1 MLESIRKQLTL
12 LFSGSFFL
20 VLVLILIGVYVTNA
34 QLLNQMEFNQL
45 KSISD
50 RDIFERIEHGEDQFA
65 RNPIYFQLLD
75 ASGKQRYASLP
86 SDVEPKTLRRF
97 LSSNDTTKQV
107 KWDDRHFLLYQRNTE
122 EGRLLLLKDISSTAD
137 TLQRLI
143 AVLAG
148 IAVLATIVLTLIGYV
163 LAGRAV
169 IPVQQAFDRQRRFT
183 SDASHEL
190 RTPLTI
196 VYSGIELLEVEPLSN
211 EGRTI
216 LEDIKAETAGMQY
229 LVSDLLL
236 LAREGQSSSKQEL
249 DLSSLVQKTIERFQ
263 HAYTDRVIHAS
274 ITPNLKM
281 KGDAH
286 QLNRLLAVFLE
297 NALVYSDDVIDVSLH
312 ETATERQLTIQDRG
326 IGIASDQQAKI
337 FERFYRGDHSRHG
350 TGTGLGL
357 SIAHSIVEQHGGTI
371 SIDSTLGEGTR
382 FIIHFPTL

>member
-1 MLESIRKQLTL
+1 MLESIRKRLTL

-34 QLLNQMEFNQL
+34 QLLNRMELNQL
-45 KSISD
+45 KGVSD
-50 RDIFERIEHGEDQFA
+50 RDIFERIEHGEDQFI

-75 ASGKQRYASLP
+75 GSGNERYASLP
-86 SDVEPKTLRRF
+86 PDVESKTLRRF

-107 KWDDRHFLLYQRNTE
+107 EWDDRHFLLYQRSTE
-122 EGRLLLLKDISSTAD
+122 EGRLLLMKDISPTED

-148 IAVLATIVLTLIGYV
+148 IAVLATIVLTLVGYI

-196 VYSGIELLEVEPLSN
+196 VYSGIELLEAESLSN

-236 LAREGQSSSKQEL
+236 LAREGQPSPKQEV
-249 DLSSLVQKTIERFQ
+249 DLSSLVQKTVERFQ
-263 HAYTDRVIHAS
+263 HAYSDRVIHAS
-274 ITPNLKM
+274 IAPNLRM

-286 QLNRLLAVFLE
+286 QLNRLLTVFLE
-297 NALVYSDDVIDVSLH
+297 NALVYSDEAIDVSLE

-326 IGIASDQQAKI
+326 IGIASNQQTKI

-357 SIAHSIVEQHGGTI
+357 SIAQSIVEQHGGTI

>member
-1 MLESIRKQLTL
+1 MLDSIRKRLTL
-12 LFSGSFFL
+12 LFSGSFFF

-34 QLLNQMEFNQL
+34 QLLNRMELNQL
-45 KSISD
+45 KGISD
-50 RDIFERIEHGEDQFA
+50 RDIFERIEHGEDQFIQ
-65 RNPIYFQLLD
+65 NPIYFQLLD
-75 ASGKQRYASLP
+75 DSGNERYESLP
-86 SDVEPKTLRRF
+86 PDVESKTLRRF
-97 LSSNDTTKQV
+97 LRSDDTTKQV
-107 KWDDRHFLLYQRNTE
+107 DWDDRHFLLYQRSTE
-122 EGRLLLLKDISSTAD
+122 EGRLLLMKDISPTED

-148 IAVLATIVLTLIGYV
+148 IAVLATIVLTLVGYI

-196 VYSGIELLEVEPLSN
+196 VYSGIELLEAESLSN

-216 LEDIKAETAGMQY
+216 LEDIKAETASMQY

-236 LAREGQSSSKQEL
+236 LAREGQLSPKQEV
-249 DLSSLVQKTIERFQ
+249 DLSSLVQKTVERFQ
-263 HAYTDRVIHAS
+263 HAYSDRIIHAS
-274 ITPNLKM
+274 IAPDLHM

-286 QLNRLLAVFLE
+286 QLNRLLTVFLE
-297 NALVYSDDVIDVSLH
+297 NALVYSDKVIDVSLE
-312 ETATERQLTIQDRG
+312 ETTTERQLTIQDRG
-326 IGIASDQQAKI
+326 IGIASDQQTKI

-357 SIAHSIVEQHGGTI
+357 SIAQSIVDQHGGTI

>member
-1 MLESIRKQLTL
+1 MLESIRKRLTL

-34 QLLNQMEFNQL
+34 QLLNRMELNQL
-45 KSISD
+45 KGISD
-50 RDIFERIEHGEDQFA
+50 RDIFERIEHGEDQFIQ
-65 RNPIYFQLLD
+65 NPIYFQLLD
-75 ASGKQRYASLP
+75 DSGNERYASLP
-86 SDVEPKTLRRF
+86 PDVESKTLRRF
-97 LSSNDTTKQV
+97 LRSDDTTKQV
-107 KWDDRHFLLYQRNTE
+107 EWDDRHFLLYQRSTE
-122 EGRLLLLKDISSTAD
+122 EGRLLLMKDISPTED

-148 IAVLATIVLTLIGYV
+148 IAVLATIVLTLVGYI

-196 VYSGIELLEVEPLSN
+196 VYSGIELLEAEPLSN

-216 LEDIKAETAGMQY
+216 LEDIKAETESMQY

-236 LAREGQSSSKQEL
+236 LAREGQPSPKQEV
-249 DLSSLVQKTIERFQ
+249 DLSSLVQKTVERFQ
-263 HAYTDRVIHAS
+263 HAYSDRIIHAS
-274 ITPNLKM
+274 IAPDLHM

-286 QLNRLLAVFLE
+286 QLNRLLTVFLE
-297 NALVYSDDVIDVSLH
+297 NALVYSDEAIDVSLE
-312 ETATERQLTIQDRG
+312 ETATERQLTIQDHG
-326 IGIASDQQAKI
+326 IGIASDQQTKI

-357 SIAHSIVEQHGGTI
+357 SIAQSIVEQHGGTI

>member
-1 MLESIRKQLTL
+1 MLESIRKRLTL

-45 KSISD
+45 KSVSD

-86 SDVEPKTLRRF
+86 SDVEQKTLRRF

-286 QLNRLLAVFLE
+286 QLNRLLTVFLE

>member
-1 MLESIRKQLTL
+1 MLESIRKRLTL

-34 QLLNQMEFNQL
+34 QLLNRMELNQL
-45 KSISD
+45 KGVSD
-50 RDIFERIEHGEDQFA
+50 RDIFERIEHGEDQFI

-75 ASGKQRYASLP
+75 GSGNERYASLP
-86 SDVEPKTLRRF
+86 PGVEMKTLRRF

-107 KWDDRHFLLYQRNTE
+107 EWDDRHFLLYQRSTE
-122 EGRLLLLKDISSTAD
+122 EGRLLLMKDISPTED

-148 IAVLATIVLTLIGYV
+148 IAVLATIVLTLVGYI

-169 IPVQQAFDRQRRFT
+169 IPVQQAFNRQRRFT

-196 VYSGIELLEVEPLSN
+196 VYSGIELLEAESLSN

-236 LAREGQSSSKQEL
+236 LAREGQPSPKQEV
-249 DLSSLVQKTIERFQ
+249 DLSSLVQKTVERFQ
-263 HAYTDRVIHAS
+263 PAYSDRVIHAS
-274 ITPNLKM
+274 IMPDLRM

-286 QLNRLLAVFLE
+286 QLNRLLTVFLE
-297 NALVYSDDVIDVSLH
+297 NALVYSDEAIDVSLE

-326 IGIASDQQAKI
+326 IGIASNQQTKI

-357 SIAHSIVEQHGGTI
+357 SVAQSIVEQHGGTI

>member
-1 MLESIRKQLTL
+1 MLDSIRKRLTL
-12 LFSGSFFL
+12 LFSGSFFF

-34 QLLNQMEFNQL
+34 QLLNRMELNQL
-45 KSISD
+45 KGVSD
-50 RDIFERIEHGEDQFA
+50 RDIFERIEHGEDQFIQ
-65 RNPIYFQLLD
+65 NPIYFQLLD
-75 ASGKQRYASLP
+75 DSGNERYESLP
-86 SDVEPKTLRRF
+86 PDVESKTLRRF
-97 LSSNDTTKQV
+97 LRSDDTTKQV
-107 KWDDRHFLLYQRNTE
+107 DWDDRHFLLYQRSTE
-122 EGRLLLLKDISSTAD
+122 EGRLLLMKDISPTED

-148 IAVLATIVLTLIGYV
+148 IAVLATIVLTLVGYI

-196 VYSGIELLEVEPLSN
+196 VYSGIELLEAESLSN

-216 LEDIKAETAGMQY
+216 LEDIKAETASMQY

-236 LAREGQSSSKQEL
+236 LAREGQLSPKQEV
-249 DLSSLVQKTIERFQ
+249 DLSSLVQKTVERFQ
-263 HAYTDRVIHAS
+263 HAYSDRIIHAS
-274 ITPNLKM
+274 IAPDLHM

-286 QLNRLLAVFLE
+286 QLNRLLTVFLE
-297 NALVYSDDVIDVSLH
+297 NALVYSDKVIDVSLE
-312 ETATERQLTIQDRG
+312 ETTTERQLTIQDRG
-326 IGIASDQQAKI
+326 IGIASDQQTKI

-357 SIAHSIVEQHGGTI
+357 SIAQSIVDQHGGTI

>member
-1 MLESIRKQLTL
+1 MLESIRKRLTL

-34 QLLNQMEFNQL
+34 QLLNRMELNQL
-45 KSISD
+45 KSVSD
-50 RDIFERIEHGEDQFA
+50 RDIFERIEHGEDQFI

-75 ASGKQRYASLP
+75 GSGNERYASLP
-86 SDVEPKTLRRF
+86 PDVESKTLHRF
-97 LSSNDTTKQV
+97 LSSNDTTQQV
-107 KWDDRHFLLYQRNTE
+107 EWDDRHFLLYQRSTE
-122 EGRLLLLKDISSTAD
+122 EGRLLLMKDISPTED

-148 IAVLATIVLTLIGYV
+148 IAVLATIVLTLVGYI

-196 VYSGIELLEVEPLSN
+196 VYSGIELLEAESLSN

-236 LAREGQSSSKQEL
+236 LAREGQTSPKQEV
-249 DLSSLVQKTIERFQ
+249 DLSSLVQKTVERFQ
-263 HAYTDRVIHAS
+263 HAYSDRVIHAS
-274 ITPNLKM
+274 IAPNLRM

-286 QLNRLLAVFLE
+286 QLNRLLTVFLE
-297 NALVYSDDVIDVSLH
+297 NALVYSDDVIDVSLE
-312 ETATERQLTIQDRG
+312 ETTTERQLMIQDRG
-326 IGIASDQQAKI
+326 IGIASDQQTKI

-357 SIAHSIVEQHGGTI
+357 SIAQSIVDQHGGTI

>member
-1 MLESIRKQLTL
+1 MLESIRKRLTI

-34 QLLNQMEFNQL
+34 QLLNRMELNQL
-45 KSISD
+45 KGVSD
-50 RDIFERIEHGEDQFA
+50 RDIFERIEHGEDQFI

-75 ASGKQRYASLP
+75 GSGNERYASLP
-86 SDVEPKTLRRF
+86 PDVESKTIRRF
-97 LSSNDTTKQV
+97 MSSNDTTKQV
-107 KWDDRHFLLYQRNTE
+107 EWDDRHFLLYQRSTE
-122 EGRLLLLKDISSTAD
+122 EGRLLLMKDISPTED

-148 IAVLATIVLTLIGYV
+148 IAVLATIVLTLVGYI

-196 VYSGIELLEVEPLSN
+196 VYSGIELLEVESLSN

-236 LAREGQSSSKQEL
+236 LAREGQPSPKQEV
-249 DLSSLVQKTIERFQ
+249 DLSSLVQKTVERFQ
-263 HAYTDRVIHAS
+263 HAYSDRVIHAS
-274 ITPNLKM
+274 IMPDLHL

-286 QLNRLLAVFLE
+286 QLNRLLTVFLE
-297 NALVYSDDVIDVSLH
+297 NALVYSDEAIDVSLE
-312 ETATERQLTIQDRG
+312 ETATERQLTIQDHG
-326 IGIASDQQAKI
+326 IGIASDQQTKI
-337 FERFYRGDHSRHG
+337 FERFYWGDHSRHG

-357 SIAHSIVEQHGGTI
+357 SIAQSIVEQHGGTI

>member
-1 MLESIRKQLTL
+1 MLDSIRKRLTL
-12 LFSGSFFL
+12 LFSGSFFF

-34 QLLNQMEFNQL
+34 QLLNRMELNQL
-45 KSISD
+45 KGISD
-50 RDIFERIEHGEDQFA
+50 RDIFERIEHGEDQFIQ
-65 RNPIYFQLLD
+65 NPIYFQLLD
-75 ASGKQRYASLP
+75 DSGNERYESLP
-86 SDVEPKTLRRF
+86 PDVESKTLRRF
-97 LSSNDTTKQV
+97 LRSDDTTKQV
-107 KWDDRHFLLYQRNTE
+107 DWDDRHFLLYQRSTE
-122 EGRLLLLKDISSTAD
+122 EGRLLLMKDISPTED

-148 IAVLATIVLTLIGYV
+148 IAVLATIVLTLVGYI

-196 VYSGIELLEVEPLSN
+196 VYSGIELLEAESLSN

-216 LEDIKAETAGMQY
+216 LEDIKAETASMQY

-236 LAREGQSSSKQEL
+236 LAREGQLSLKQEV
-249 DLSSLVQKTIERFQ
+249 DLSSLVQKTVERFQ
-263 HAYTDRVIHAS
+263 HAYSDRIIHAS
-274 ITPNLKM
+274 IAPDLHM

-286 QLNRLLAVFLE
+286 QLNRLLTVFLE
-297 NALVYSDDVIDVSLH
+297 NALVYSDKVIDVSLE
-312 ETATERQLTIQDRG
+312 ETTTERQLTIQDCG
-326 IGIASDQQAKI
+326 IGISSDQQTKI

-357 SIAHSIVEQHGGTI
+357 SIAQSIVDQHGGTF

>member
-1 MLESIRKQLTL
+1 MLESIRKRLTL

-34 QLLNQMEFNQL
+34 QLLNRMELNQL
-45 KSISD
+45 KGVSD
-50 RDIFERIEHGEDQFA
+50 RDIFERIEHGEDQFI

-75 ASGKQRYASLP
+75 GSGNERYASLP
-86 SDVEPKTLRRF
+86 PGVEMKTLRRF

-107 KWDDRHFLLYQRNTE
+107 EWDDRHFLLYQRSTE
-122 EGRLLLLKDISSTAD
+122 EGRLLLMKDISPTED

-148 IAVLATIVLTLIGYV
+148 IAVLATIVLTLVGYI

-196 VYSGIELLEVEPLSN
+196 VYSGIELLEAESLSN

-236 LAREGQSSSKQEL
+236 LAREGQPSPKQEV
-249 DLSSLVQKTIERFQ
+249 DLSSLVQKTVERFQ
-263 HAYTDRVIHAS
+263 HAYSDRVIHAS
-274 ITPNLKM
+274 IASDLRM

-286 QLNRLLAVFLE
+286 QLNRLLKVFLE
-297 NALVYSDDVIDVSLH
+297 NALVYSDEAINVSLE

-326 IGIASDQQAKI
+326 IGIASDQQTKI

-357 SIAHSIVEQHGGTI
+357 SIAQSIVEQHGGTI

>member
-1 MLESIRKQLTL
+1 MLDSIRKRLTL

-34 QLLNQMEFNQL
+34 QLLNQMELNQL
-45 KSISD
+45 KGISD
-50 RDIFERIEHGEDQFA
+50 RDIFERIEHGEDQFIQ
-65 RNPIYFQLLD
+65 NPIYFQLLD
-75 ASGKQRYASLP
+75 DSGNERYESLP
-86 SDVEPKTLRRF
+86 PDVESKTLRRF
-97 LSSNDTTKQV
+97 LRSDDTTKQV
-107 KWDDRHFLLYQRNTE
+107 DWDDRHFLLYQRGTE
-122 EGRLLLLKDISSTAD
+122 EGRLLLMKDISPTED

-148 IAVLATIVLTLIGYV
+148 IAVLATIVLTLVGYI

-196 VYSGIELLEVEPLSN
+196 VYSGIELLEAESLSN

-236 LAREGQSSSKQEL
+236 LAREGQLSPKQEV
-249 DLSSLVQKTIERFQ
+249 DLSSLVQKTVERFQ
-263 HAYTDRVIHAS
+263 HAYSDRIIHAS
-274 ITPNLKM
+274 IAPDLHM

-286 QLNRLLAVFLE
+286 QLNRLLTVFLE
-297 NALVYSDDVIDVSLH
+297 NALVYSDKVIDVSLE
-312 ETATERQLTIQDRG
+312 ETTTERQLTIQDRG
-326 IGIASDQQAKI
+326 IGIASDQQTKI

-357 SIAHSIVEQHGGTI
+357 SIAQSIVDQHGGTI

>member
-1 MLESIRKQLTL
+1 MLDSIRKRLTL
-12 LFSGSFFL
+12 LFSGSFFF

-34 QLLNQMEFNQL
+34 QLLNRMELNQL
-45 KSISD
+45 KGISD
-50 RDIFERIEHGEDQFA
+50 RDIFERIEHGEDQFIQ
-65 RNPIYFQLLD
+65 NPIYFQLLD
-75 ASGKQRYASLP
+75 DSGNERYESLP
-86 SDVEPKTLRRF
+86 PDVESKTLRRF
-97 LSSNDTTKQV
+97 LRSDDTTKQV
-107 KWDDRHFLLYQRNTE
+107 DWDDRHFLLYQRSTE
-122 EGRLLLLKDISSTAD
+122 EGRLLLMKDISPTED

-148 IAVLATIVLTLIGYV
+148 IAVLATIVLTLVGYI

-196 VYSGIELLEVEPLSN
+196 VYSGIELLEAESLSN

-216 LEDIKAETAGMQY
+216 LEDIKAETASMQY

-236 LAREGQSSSKQEL
+236 LAREGQLSPKQEV
-249 DLSSLVQKTIERFQ
+249 DLSSLVQKTVERFQ
-263 HAYTDRVIHAS
+263 HAYSDRIIHAS
-274 ITPNLKM
+274 IAPDLHI

-286 QLNRLLAVFLE
+286 QLNRLLTVFLE
-297 NALVYSDDVIDVSLH
+297 NALVYSDKVIDVSLE
-312 ETATERQLTIQDRG
+312 ETTTERQLTIQDRG
-326 IGIASDQQAKI
+326 IGIASDQQTKI

-357 SIAHSIVEQHGGTI
+357 SIAQSIVDQHGGTI

>member
-1 MLESIRKQLTL
+1 MLESIRKRLTL

-34 QLLNQMEFNQL
+34 QLLNRMELNQL
-45 KSISD
+45 KSVSD
-50 RDIFERIEHGEDQFA
+50 RDIFERIEHGEDQFI

-75 ASGKQRYASLP
+75 GSGNERYASLP
-86 SDVEPKTLRRF
+86 PDVESKTLRRF
-97 LSSNDTTKQV
+97 LSSNDTTQQV
-107 KWDDRHFLLYQRNTE
+107 KWDDRHFLLYQRSTE
-122 EGRLLLLKDISSTAD
+122 EGRLLLMKDSSPTED

-148 IAVLATIVLTLIGYV
+148 IAVLATVVLTLVGYI

-196 VYSGIELLEVEPLSN
+196 VYSGIELLEAESLSN

-236 LAREGQSSSKQEL
+236 LAREGQTSPKQEV
-249 DLSSLVQKTIERFQ
+249 DLSSLVQKTVERFQ
-263 HAYTDRVIHAS
+263 HAYSDRVIHAS
-274 ITPNLKM
+274 IAPNLRM

-286 QLNRLLAVFLE
+286 QLNRLLTVFLE
-297 NALVYSDDVIDVSLH
+297 NALVYSDEVIDVSLE
-312 ETATERQLTIQDRG
+312 ETTTERQLMIQDRG
-326 IGIASDQQAKI
+326 IGIASDQQTKI

-357 SIAHSIVEQHGGTI
+357 SIAQSIVDQHGGTI

-382 FIIHFPTL
+382 FIIHFPTP

>member
-1 MLESIRKQLTL
+1 MLESIRKRLTL

-34 QLLNQMEFNQL
+34 QLLNRMELNQL
-45 KSISD
+45 KSVSD
-50 RDIFERIEHGEDQFA
+50 RDIFERIEHGEDQFI

-75 ASGKQRYASLP
+75 GSGNERYASLP
-86 SDVEPKTLRRF
+86 PDVESKTLRRF
-97 LSSNDTTKQV
+97 LSSNDTTQQV
-107 KWDDRHFLLYQRNTE
+107 KWDDRHFLLYQRSTE
-122 EGRLLLLKDISSTAD
+122 EGRLLLMKDSSPTED

-148 IAVLATIVLTLIGYV
+148 IAVLATVVLTLVGYI

-196 VYSGIELLEVEPLSN
+196 VYSGIELLEAESLSN

-236 LAREGQSSSKQEL
+236 LAREGQTSPKQEV
-249 DLSSLVQKTIERFQ
+249 DLSSLVQKTVERFQ
-263 HAYTDRVIHAS
+263 HAYSDRVIHAS
-274 ITPNLKM
+274 IAPNLRM

-286 QLNRLLAVFLE
+286 QLNRLLTVFLE
-297 NALVYSDDVIDVSLH
+297 NALVYSDDVIDVSLE
-312 ETATERQLTIQDRG
+312 ETTTERQLMIQDRG
-326 IGIASDQQAKI
+326 IGIASDQQTKI

-357 SIAHSIVEQHGGTI
+357 SIAQSIVDQHGGTI

>member
-1 MLESIRKQLTL
+1 MLESIRKRLTL

-34 QLLNQMEFNQL
+34 QLLNRMELNQL
-45 KSISD
+45 KGVSD
-50 RDIFERIEHGEDQFA
+50 RDIFERIEHGEDQFI

-75 ASGKQRYASLP
+75 GSGNERYASLP
-86 SDVEPKTLRRF
+86 PGVEMKTLRRF

-107 KWDDRHFLLYQRNTE
+107 EWDDRHFLLYQRSTE
-122 EGRLLLLKDISSTAD
+122 EGRLLLMKDISPTED

-148 IAVLATIVLTLIGYV
+148 IAVLATIVLTLVGYI

-196 VYSGIELLEVEPLSN
+196 VYSGIELLEAESLSN

-236 LAREGQSSSKQEL
+236 LAREGQPSPKQEV
-249 DLSSLVQKTIERFQ
+249 DLSSLVQKTVERFQ
-263 HAYTDRVIHAS
+263 HAYSDRVIHAS
-274 ITPNLKM
+274 IAPNLRM

-286 QLNRLLAVFLE
+286 QLNRLLTVFLE
-297 NALVYSDDVIDVSLH
+297 NALVYSDDVIDVSLE
-312 ETATERQLTIQDRG
+312 ETTTERQLMIQDRG
-326 IGIASDQQAKI
+326 IGIASSQQTKI

-357 SIAHSIVEQHGGTI
+357 SIAQSIAEQHGGTI

>member
-1 MLESIRKQLTL
+1 MLESIRKRLTL

-34 QLLNQMEFNQL
+34 QLLNRMELNQL
-45 KSISD
+45 KGISD
-50 RDIFERIEHGEDQFA
+50 RDIFERIEHGEDQFIQ
-65 RNPIYFQLLD
+65 NPIYFQLLD
-75 ASGKQRYASLP
+75 DSGNERYESLP
-86 SDVEPKTLRRF
+86 PDVESKTLRRF
-97 LSSNDTTKQV
+97 LRSDDTTKQV
-107 KWDDRHFLLYQRNTE
+107 DWDDRHFLLYQRSTE
-122 EGRLLLLKDISSTAD
+122 EGRLLLMKDISPTED

-148 IAVLATIVLTLIGYV
+148 IAVLATIVLTLVGYI

-196 VYSGIELLEVEPLSN
+196 VYSGIELLEAESLSN

-216 LEDIKAETAGMQY
+216 LEDIKAETASMQY

-236 LAREGQSSSKQEL
+236 LAREGQLSPKQEV
-249 DLSSLVQKTIERFQ
+249 DLSSLVQKTVERFQ
-263 HAYTDRVIHAS
+263 HAYSDRIIHAS
-274 ITPNLKM
+274 IAPDLHM

-286 QLNRLLAVFLE
+286 QLNRLLTVFLE
-297 NALVYSDDVIDVSLH
+297 NALVYSDKVIDVSLE
-312 ETATERQLTIQDRG
+312 ETTTERQLTIQDCG
-326 IGIASDQQAKI
+326 IGIASDQQTKI

-357 SIAHSIVEQHGGTI
+357 SIAQSIVDQHGGTI

>member
-1 MLESIRKQLTL
+1 MLDSIRKRLTL

-34 QLLNQMEFNQL
+34 QLLNRMELNQL
-45 KSISD
+45 KGISD
-50 RDIFERIEHGEDQFA
+50 RDIFERIEHGEDQFIQ
-65 RNPIYFQLLD
+65 NPIYFQLLD
-75 ASGKQRYASLP
+75 DSGNERYESLP
-86 SDVEPKTLRRF
+86 PDVESKTLRRF
-97 LSSNDTTKQV
+97 LRSDDTTKQV
-107 KWDDRHFLLYQRNTE
+107 DWDDRHFLLYQRGTE
-122 EGRLLLLKDISSTAD
+122 EGRLLLMKDISPTED

-148 IAVLATIVLTLIGYV
+148 IAVLATIVLTLVGYI

-196 VYSGIELLEVEPLSN
+196 VYSGIELLEAESLSN

-236 LAREGQSSSKQEL
+236 LAREGQTSPKQEV
-249 DLSSLVQKTIERFQ
+249 DLSSLVQKTVERFQ
-263 HAYTDRVIHAS
+263 HAYSDRVIHAS
-274 ITPNLKM
+274 IAPNLRM

-286 QLNRLLAVFLE
+286 QLNRLLTVFLE
-297 NALVYSDDVIDVSLH
+297 NALVYSDDVIDVSLE
-312 ETATERQLTIQDRG
+312 ETTTERQLMIQDRG
-326 IGIASDQQAKI
+326 IGIASDQQTKI

-357 SIAHSIVEQHGGTI
+357 SIAQSIVDQHSGTI

-382 FIIHFPTL
+382 FIIHFPTP

>member
-1 MLESIRKQLTL
+1 MLDSIRKRLTL
-12 LFSGSFFL
+12 LFSGSFFF

-34 QLLNQMEFNQL
+34 QLLNRMELNQL
-45 KSISD
+45 KGISD
-50 RDIFERIEHGEDQFA
+50 RDIFERIEHGEDQFIQ
-65 RNPIYFQLLD
+65 NPIYFQLLD
-75 ASGKQRYASLP
+75 DSGNERYESLP
-86 SDVEPKTLRRF
+86 PDVESKTLRRF
-97 LSSNDTTKQV
+97 LRSDDTTKQV
-107 KWDDRHFLLYQRNTE
+107 DWDDRHFLLYQRRTE
-122 EGRLLLLKDISSTAD
+122 EGRLLLMKDISPTED

-148 IAVLATIVLTLIGYV
+148 IAVLATIVLTLVGYI

-196 VYSGIELLEVEPLSN
+196 VYSGIELLEAESLSN

-216 LEDIKAETAGMQY
+216 LEDIKAETASMQY

-236 LAREGQSSSKQEL
+236 LAREGQLSPKQEV
-249 DLSSLVQKTIERFQ
+249 DLSSLVQKTVERFQ
-263 HAYTDRVIHAS
+263 HAYSDRIIHAS
-274 ITPNLKM
+274 IAPDLHM

-286 QLNRLLAVFLE
+286 QLNRLLTVFLE
-297 NALVYSDDVIDVSLH
+297 NALVYSDKIIDVSLE
-312 ETATERQLTIQDRG
+312 ETTTERQLIIQDRG
-326 IGIASDQQAKI
+326 IGIASDQQTKI

-357 SIAHSIVEQHGGTI
+357 SIAQSIVDQHGGTI

>member
-1 MLESIRKQLTL
+1 MLESIRKRLTL

-34 QLLNQMEFNQL
+34 QLLNRMELNQL
-45 KSISD
+45 KGVSD
-50 RDIFERIEHGEDQFA
+50 RDIFERIEHGEDQFI

-75 ASGKQRYASLP
+75 GSGNERYASLP
-86 SDVEPKTLRRF
+86 PDVESKTLRRF
-97 LSSNDTTKQV
+97 LSSNDTTQQV
-107 KWDDRHFLLYQRNTE
+107 EWDDRHFLLYQRNTE
-122 EGRLLLLKDISSTAD
+122 EGRLLLMKDISPTED

-143 AVLAG
+143 AILAG
-148 IAVLATIVLTLIGYV
+148 IAVLATIVLTLVGYI

-196 VYSGIELLEVEPLSN
+196 VYSGIELLEAESLSN

-236 LAREGQSSSKQEL
+236 LAREGQPSPKQEV
-249 DLSSLVQKTIERFQ
+249 DLSSLVQKTVERFQ
-263 HAYTDRVIHAS
+263 HAYSDRVIHAS
-274 ITPNLKM
+274 IMPDLRM

-286 QLNRLLAVFLE
+286 QLNRLLTVFLE
-297 NALVYSDDVIDVSLH
+297 NALVYSDDVIDVSLN

-326 IGIASDQQAKI
+326 IGIASDQQTKI

-357 SIAHSIVEQHGGTI
+357 SIAQSIVEQHGGTI

>member
-1 MLESIRKQLTL
+1 MLDSIRKRLTL
-12 LFSGSFFL
+12 LFSGSFFF

-34 QLLNQMEFNQL
+34 QLLNRMELNQL
-45 KSISD
+45 KGISD
-50 RDIFERIEHGEDQFA
+50 RDIFERIEHGEDQFIQ
-65 RNPIYFQLLD
+65 NPIYFQLLD
-75 ASGKQRYASLP
+75 DSGNERYESLP
-86 SDVEPKTLRRF
+86 PDVESKTLRRF
-97 LSSNDTTKQV
+97 LRSDDTTKQV
-107 KWDDRHFLLYQRNTE
+107 DWDDRHFLLYQRSTE
-122 EGRLLLLKDISSTAD
+122 EGRLLLMKDISPTED

-148 IAVLATIVLTLIGYV
+148 IAVLATIVLTLVGYI

-196 VYSGIELLEVEPLSN
+196 VYSGIELLEAESLSN

-216 LEDIKAETAGMQY
+216 LEDIKAETASMQY

-236 LAREGQSSSKQEL
+236 LAREGQLSPKQEV
-249 DLSSLVQKTIERFQ
+249 DLSSLVQKTVERFQ
-263 HAYTDRVIHAS
+263 HAYSDRIIHAS
-274 ITPNLKM
+274 IAPDLHM

-286 QLNRLLAVFLE
+286 QLNRLLTVFLE
-297 NALVYSDDVIDVSLH
+297 NALVYSDKIIDVSLE
-312 ETATERQLTIQDRG
+312 ETTTERQLIIQDRG
-326 IGIASDQQAKI
+326 IGIASDQQTKI

-357 SIAHSIVEQHGGTI
+357 SIAQSIVDQHGGTI

>member
-1 MLESIRKQLTL
+1 MLDSIRKRLTL
-12 LFSGSFFL
+12 LFSGSFFF
-20 VLVLILIGVYVTNA
+20 VLVLILIGVYITNA
-34 QLLNQMEFNQL
+34 QLLNRMELNQL
-45 KSISD
+45 KGVSD
-50 RDIFERIEHGEDQFA
+50 RDIFERIEHGEDQFIQ
-65 RNPIYFQLLD
+65 NPIYFQLLD
-75 ASGKQRYASLP
+75 DSGNERYESLP
-86 SDVEPKTLRRF
+86 PDVESKTLRRF
-97 LSSNDTTKQV
+97 LRSDDTTKQV
-107 KWDDRHFLLYQRNTE
+107 DWDDRHFLLYQRSTE
-122 EGRLLLLKDISSTAD
+122 EGRLLLMKDISPTED

-148 IAVLATIVLTLIGYV
+148 IAVLATIVLTLVGYI

-196 VYSGIELLEVEPLSN
+196 VYSGIELLEAESLSN

-216 LEDIKAETAGMQY
+216 LEDIKAETASMQY

-236 LAREGQSSSKQEL
+236 LAREGQLSPKQEV
-249 DLSSLVQKTIERFQ
+249 DLSSLVQKTVERFQ
-263 HAYTDRVIHAS
+263 HAYSDRIIHAS
-274 ITPNLKM
+274 IAPDLHM

-286 QLNRLLAVFLE
+286 QLNRLLTVFLE
-297 NALVYSDDVIDVSLH
+297 NALVYSDKVIDVSLE
-312 ETATERQLTIQDRG
+312 ETTTERQLTIQDRG
-326 IGIASDQQAKI
+326 IGIASDQQTKI

-357 SIAHSIVEQHGGTI
+357 SIAQSIVDQHGGTI

>member
-1 MLESIRKQLTL
+1 MLDSIRKRLTL
-12 LFSGSFFL
+12 LFSGSFFF

-34 QLLNQMEFNQL
+34 QLLNRMELNQL
-45 KSISD
+45 KGISD
-50 RDIFERIEHGEDQFA
+50 RDIFERIEHGEDQFIQ
-65 RNPIYFQLLD
+65 NPIYFQLLD
-75 ASGKQRYASLP
+75 DSGNERYESLP
-86 SDVEPKTLRRF
+86 PDVESKTLRRF
-97 LSSNDTTKQV
+97 LRSDDTTKQV
-107 KWDDRHFLLYQRNTE
+107 DWDDRHFLLYQRSTE
-122 EGRLLLLKDISSTAD
+122 EGRLLLMKDISPTED

-148 IAVLATIVLTLIGYV
+148 IAVLATIVLTLVGYI

-196 VYSGIELLEVEPLSN
+196 VYSGIELLEAEPLSN

-216 LEDIKAETAGMQY
+216 LEDIKAETASMQY

-236 LAREGQSSSKQEL
+236 LAREGQLSPKQEV
-249 DLSSLVQKTIERFQ
+249 DLSSLVQKTVERFQ
-263 HAYTDRVIHAS
+263 HAYSDRIIHAS
-274 ITPNLKM
+274 IAPDLHM

-286 QLNRLLAVFLE
+286 QLNRLLTVFLE
-297 NALVYSDDVIDVSLH
+297 NALVYSDKVIDVSLE
-312 ETATERQLTIQDRG
+312 ETTTERQLTIQDRG
-326 IGIASDQQAKI
+326 IGIASDQQTKI

-357 SIAHSIVEQHGGTI
+357 SIAQSIVDQHGGTI